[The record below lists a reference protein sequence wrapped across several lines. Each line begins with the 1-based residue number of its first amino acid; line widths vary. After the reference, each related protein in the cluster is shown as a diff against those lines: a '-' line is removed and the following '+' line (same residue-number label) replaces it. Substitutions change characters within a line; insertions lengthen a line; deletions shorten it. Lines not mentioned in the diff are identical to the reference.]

1 MTIYHFLEMI
11 KVAICGGIGS
21 GKSTVCRMFEER
33 GVAVYDSDARAKALM
48 NESAEVREALV
59 TEFGEECYLDG
70 SLNRPYLASKVF
82 GSEEQLARL
91 NAIVHPAVKS
101 DFLAWAEEQEGDYC
115 ILETAILFESGFD
128 KFVDKTVAVLAP
140 QPLRVM
146 RAMERDGATK
156 EQIEA
161 RIKVQMSD
169 DELMRRCDFAIV
181 NIHLEDVE
189 KDVAELAYRFKV
201 LANEQSR

>member
-1 MTIYHFLEMI
+1 MI

-21 GKSTVCRMFEER
+21 GKSTVCQMFAER
-33 GVAVYDSDARAKALM
+33 GIALYDSDSRAKALM
-48 NESAEVREALV
+48 NESAELREALIAA
-59 TEFGEECYLDG
+59 FGEECYEG
-70 SLNRPYLASKVF
+70 NELNRPYLASKVF
-82 GSEEQLARL
+82 GSEEQLTKL
-91 NAIVHPAVKS
+91 NSIVHPAVKA
-101 DFLAWAEEQEGDYC
+101 DFLAWAEEQDGDYC

-128 KFVDKTVAVLAP
+128 ALVDKKVAVLAP

-161 RIKVQMSD
+161 RIKAQMSD
-169 DELMRRCDFAIV
+169 DELMARCDFAIV

-189 KDVAELAYRFKV
+189 KDVAELAYRFK
-201 LANEQSR
+201 LIANEKSR